1 MENYDEIE
9 ALIKK
14 HKLLDDPNH
23 DSVFLTTHSIKD
35 ENKIIID
42 TLIGNGVDPN
52 SIDEEA
58 IFGLYSA
65 DTVHLCMD
73 IIQFLCININRQKEY
88 IKRSKVNAE
97 EIAKEVKELIEQK
110 QEYNDND
117 LLSDIFK

>member
-42 TLIGNGVDPN
+42 TLIGNGVDPS